1 MKVLFLNPP
10 NIDSQYINRDLMGG
24 LGVNV
29 HAREKFSEKIM
40 AFLKARSIRL
50 PVMSM
55 VYSLSEMAKYHD
67 VVAVDAANLDL
78 SREETL
84 AAVRRAKPD
93 WVIST
98 TSIAALMQ
106 EAELLGDIKREF
118 GVTVGLMG
126 DSATNLFKRVLD
138 SQPIDFIIRGDE
150 PEHVIAEIAKK
161 GDYRG
166 VQGVIYRD
174 GTSGSGSIIESGDP
188 GMIPDLNALSFPR
201 WEYFPIHT
209 YRYFPILR
217 STPFLTMLSTR
228 GCPYGCI
235 YCPYTSNQGLK
246 YRFRSAQNV
255 LDELVY
261 IKSHFNVK
269 AVQFRDPTFTLKKD
283 RTVEICDGMIANH
296 LNLEWG
302 CETRVDCLD
311 EALIEKMA
319 EAGLRGVNIGIESSD
334 PQVIRN
340 AKRGWIDPNH
350 IRKMVKRM
358 SELGIRVSG
367 FFIIGLPGEN
377 RDTVRQTIDFAVELP
392 LSYAEFKIAT
402 PFPGTPLFE
411 MAKANKWIEEV
422 NLEQYT
428 SYTPSMKIPGDLD
441 PDFLKHTA
449 NTAYRSFY
457 MRPRKIFGE
466 IFSDS
471 FISGMTGALIGNHH

>member
-10 NIDSQYINRDLMGG
+10 NINSQYINRDLMGG

-29 HAREKFSEKIM
+29 TSREKFSEKIM
-40 AFLKARSIRL
+40 SFLKARSIRL

-55 VYSLSEMAKYHD
+55 VYSVSVMAKHYD
-67 VVAVDAANLDL
+67 VAVVDAANLDL
-78 SREETL
+78 TVEQTL
-84 AAVRRAKPD
+84 AAVERERPD

-106 EAELLGDIKREF
+106 EAELLGQIKRRLN
-118 GVTVGLMG
+118 VTVGLMG
-126 DSATNLFKRVLD
+126 DSATNLFRRVFD
-138 SQPIDFIIRGDE
+138 EHPVDFVIRGDE
-150 PEHVIAEIAKK
+150 PEHVIEMIAQK
-161 GDYRG
+161 GDYKG

-174 GTSGSGSIIESGDP
+174 GGSIIESGDP
-188 GMIPDLNALSFPR
+188 GMIPDLDALPFPR
-201 WEYFPIHT
+201 WEFFPVNA

-217 STPFLTMLSTR
+217 QTPFVTMLSTR

-246 YRFRSAQNV
+246 YRHRSAQNV
-255 LDELVY
+255 IDELVY
-261 IKSHFNVK
+261 VKKHFGVR
-269 AVQFRDPTFTLKKD
+269 AVQFRDPTFTLKKE
-283 RTVEICDGMIANH
+283 RTVQICDGMIQNH

-319 EAGLRGVNIGIESSD
+319 EAGLRGVNIGVESSD

-350 IRKMVKRM
+350 IRKMVRKM
-358 SELGIRVSG
+358 SDLGIRVSG
-367 FFIIGLPGEN
+367 FFIIGLPGES
-377 RDTVRQTIDFAVELP
+377 RKTVQQTIDFAVELP

-422 NLEQYT
+422 DLEKYT
-428 SYTPSMKIPGDLD
+428 SYTPSMKISDELD
-441 PDFLKHTA
+441 PEYLKETA
-449 NTAYRSFY
+449 NNAYRHFY
-457 MRPRKIFGE
+457 MRPGKILGE
-466 IFSDS
+466 VFSDS
-471 FISGMTGALIGNHH
+471 FVSGLRGAIIGNAH